1 MEEISKDKMPE
12 GDLEVQVSVTGEVY
26 GSDQDGNPVKQTITE
41 DALKKIADD
50 LNASEKK
57 VLVDR
62 DHGSSRAG
70 LDRDTRAVGWLS
82 NFWTTAKGLFAKM
95 FLTPFGKQLVEGRE
109 YRYLSP
115 TFTVDENGVP
125 LTLEAAGAVNTP
137 AMETIK
143 PLINSKPV
151 NEEKLIMEITKE
163 ELVELIKSTVTALNT
178 KPAEEP
184 VEETK
189 AEVENACGEETEEK
203 AVNEEPAEETKTE
216 ETKTE
221 TVEEPVEETKTEEK
235 TEIENGCG
243 EEVKNACGEEKPV
256 NEEPD
261 DDPEEEKEV
270 IKIEALNQKPVT
282 VDVTP
287 AWQNLHG
294 QAFWD
299 YLSKHPDVR

>member
-12 GDLEVQVSVTGEVY
+12 GDLEVQVSVTGDVY

-163 ELVELIKSTVTALNT
+163 ELVELIKSTVTALNS

-184 VEETK
+184 KEEV
-189 AEVENACGEETEEK
+189 VENACSEEK
-203 AVNEEPAEETKTE
+203 KETVNETPEE
-216 ETKTE
+216 
-221 TVEEPVEETKTEEK
+221 KTEEK
-235 TEIENGCG
+235 
-243 EEVKNACGEEKPV
+243 
-256 NEEPD
+256 EEPEKTETPEED
-261 DDPEEEKEV
+261 EEPEEEKEEV
-270 IKIEALNQKPVT
+270 IKIEALNHKPIPT
-282 VDVTP
+282 SAAP
-287 AWQNLHG
+287 EWQSLHG
-294 QAFWD
+294 SAFWD
-299 YLSKHPDVR
+299 YLAKHPEAR

>member
-12 GDLEVQVSVTGEVY
+12 GDLDVQVSVTGEIY

-41 DALKKIADD
+41 EALKKIADD

-163 ELVELIKSTVTALNT
+163 ELVELIKSTIKDLQEAAN
-178 KPAEEP
+178 
-184 VEETK
+184 ET
-189 AEVENACGEETEEK
+189 
-203 AVNEEPAEETKTE
+203 PAEETKTE
-216 ETKTE
+216 ETVEETKT
-221 TVEEPVEETKTEEK
+221 EEPVEETKTEV
-235 TEIENGCG
+235 ENACG
-243 EEVKNACGEEKPV
+243 EEVKNACGEEVK
-256 NEEPD
+256 NGCGEEPD
-261 DDPEEEKEV
+261 DDPDEENEV

-282 VDVTP
+282 VVVTP
-287 AWQNLHG
+287 AWQDLHG

-299 YLSKHPDVR
+299 YLAKHPEVR

>member
-12 GDLEVQVSVTGEVY
+12 GDLEVQVSVTGDVY

-41 DALKKIADD
+41 EALKKIADD

-82 NFWTTAKGLFAKM
+82 NFWTNAKGLFAKM

-151 NEEKLIMEITKE
+151 NEEKITMEITKE

-178 KPAEEP
+178 KPVEEP

-189 AEVENACGEETEEK
+189 TENACGEETEEK
-203 AVNEEPAEETKTE
+203 AVNEEPVAEEPKTE
-216 ETKTE
+216 EA
-221 TVEEPVEETKTEEK
+221 VEETKTEV
-235 TEIENGCG
+235 ENACG
-243 EEVKNACGEEKPV
+243 DEVKNGCGEEKPV

-270 IKIEALNQKPVT
+270 IKIEALNQKPVA
-282 VDVTP
+282 VDIAP

-299 YLSKHPDVR
+299 YLAKHPEAK

>member
-12 GDLEVQVSVTGEVY
+12 GDLEVQVSVTGDVY

-41 DALKKIADD
+41 EALKKIADD

-115 TFTVDENGVP
+115 TFTVDKNGVP

-163 ELVELIKSTVTALNT
+163 ELVELIKSTIKDLQEA
-178 KPAEEP
+178 A
-184 VEETK
+184 
-189 AEVENACGEETEEK
+189 
-203 AVNEEPAEETKTE
+203 NEAPAEETKTKETVE

-221 TVEEPVEETKTEEK
+221 TVEEPKAEEPKAEV
-235 TEIENGCG
+235 ENGCG
-243 EEVKNACGEEKPV
+243 EEVKNGCGEEKPV
-256 NEEPD
+256 NEEPANEEE
-261 DDPEEEKEV
+261 PEEEKEV

-287 AWQNLHG
+287 AWQDLHG

-299 YLSKHPDVR
+299 YLAKHPEAR

>member
-12 GDLEVQVSVTGEVY
+12 GDLDVQVSVTGEVY

-41 DALKKIADD
+41 EALKKIADD

-163 ELVELIKSTVTALNT
+163 ELVELIKSTIKDLQEA
-178 KPAEEP
+178 A
-184 VEETK
+184 
-189 AEVENACGEETEEK
+189 
-203 AVNEEPAEETKTE
+203 NEAPAEETKTE
-216 ETKTE
+216 ETVEETK

-235 TEIENGCG
+235 TEVENACG
-243 EEVKNACGEEKPV
+243 EEVKNACGEEVKNGCEEEKPV
-256 NEEPD
+256 NEKE
-261 DDPEEEKEV
+261 PEEEKEV

-287 AWQNLHG
+287 AWQDLHG

-299 YLSKHPDVR
+299 YLAKHPEAR

>member
-1 MEEISKDKMPE
+1 MEEISKEKMPE
-12 GDLEVQVSVTGEVY
+12 GDLEVQVSVTGDVY

-41 DALKKIADD
+41 EALKKIADD

-151 NEEKLIMEITKE
+151 NKETITMEITKE

-178 KPAEEP
+178 KPAEEH

-189 AEVENACGEETEEK
+189 TEVENACGEETEEK
-203 AVNEEPAEETKTE
+203 AVNEEP
-216 ETKTE
+216 KTE
-221 TVEEPVEETKTEEK
+221 TAEESVEETKTEEK
-235 TEIENGCG
+235 TEVENGCG
-243 EEVKNACGEEKPV
+243 DEVKNGCGEKKPV

-270 IKIEALNQKPVT
+270 IKLETLNQKPVNT
-282 VDVTP
+282 DLAP

-299 YLSKHPDVR
+299 YLAKHPEAR

>member
-41 DALKKIADD
+41 EALKKIADD

-57 VLVDR
+57 VLVDQ

-70 LDRDTRAVGWLS
+70 LDRNTRAVGWLS

-115 TFTVDENGVP
+115 TFTVDDNGVP

-163 ELVELIKSTVTALNT
+163 ELVELIKSTVTALNA

-184 VEETK
+184 KEEPK
-189 AEVENACGEETEEK
+189 EEVVENACSEEK
-203 AVNEEPAEETKTE
+203 PVENACSEEKPVENACSEEKKETVNEVPEE
-216 ETKTE
+216 
-221 TVEEPVEETKTEEK
+221 KTEEK
-235 TEIENGCG
+235 
-243 EEVKNACGEEKPV
+243 
-256 NEEPD
+256 EEPEKTETPVEEEE
-261 DDPEEEKEV
+261 PEEEKEEV
-270 IKIEALNQKPVT
+270 IKIEALNHKPIPT
-282 VDVTP
+282 SAAP
-287 AWQNLHG
+287 EWQSLHG
-294 QAFWD
+294 SAFWD
-299 YLSKHPDVR
+299 YLAKHPEAR

>member
-12 GDLEVQVSVTGEVY
+12 GDLEVQVSVTGDVY

-163 ELVELIKSTVTALNT
+163 ELVELIKSTVTALNS

-184 VEETK
+184 KEEV
-189 AEVENACGEETEEK
+189 VENACSEEK
-203 AVNEEPAEETKTE
+203 KD
-216 ETKTE
+216 E
-221 TVEEPVEETKTEEK
+221 TVENACSEEKPVENACSEEKPVENACSEEKKETVNETPEEKTEEK
-235 TEIENGCG
+235 
-243 EEVKNACGEEKPV
+243 
-256 NEEPD
+256 EEPEKTETPEED
-261 DDPEEEKEV
+261 EEPEEEKEEV
-270 IKIEALNQKPVT
+270 IKIEALNHKPIPT
-282 VDVTP
+282 SAAP
-287 AWQNLHG
+287 EWQSLHG
-294 QAFWD
+294 SAFWD
-299 YLSKHPDVR
+299 YLAKHPEAR